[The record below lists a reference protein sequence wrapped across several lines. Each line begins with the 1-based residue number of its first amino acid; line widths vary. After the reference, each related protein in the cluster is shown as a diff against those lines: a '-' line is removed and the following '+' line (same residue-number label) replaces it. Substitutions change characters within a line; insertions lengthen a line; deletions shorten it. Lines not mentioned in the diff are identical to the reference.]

1 MTRESGDN
9 EIIQRRMP
17 MTQGQLN
24 PLAKIS
30 LVNEILGLQDE
41 RQMLWAYLE
50 TYRAEN
56 KRLSRQNERSPF
68 KRRNRSKY
76 IRGVRS

>member
-9 EIIQRRMP
+9 DIIQRRMP
-17 MTQGQLN
+17 MTQEQLN
-24 PLAKIS
+24 RLEKIS
-30 LVNEILGLQDE
+30 LINEILVLQDE
-41 RQMLWAYLE
+41 RQKLWSYME

-56 KRLSRQNERSPF
+56 RMLSRQNELAIS
-68 KRRNRSKY
+68 KRRIRSKH